1 MYFKARDWLLSGGAI
16 PDIPEFKSELSVVEY
31 KFSDKTSR
39 IMLKPKK
46 EIKEKL
52 GRSPDL
58 ADAFVLTFARPLYV
72 PIDTDDVRYQSYDPF
87 AGM

>member
-1 MYFKARDWLLSGGAI
+1 
-16 PDIPEFKSELSVVEY
+16 
-31 KFSDKTSR
+31 
-39 IMLKPKK
+39 MLKPKK

-72 PIDTDDVRYQSYDPF
+72 PIDTDDVRQQSYDPF